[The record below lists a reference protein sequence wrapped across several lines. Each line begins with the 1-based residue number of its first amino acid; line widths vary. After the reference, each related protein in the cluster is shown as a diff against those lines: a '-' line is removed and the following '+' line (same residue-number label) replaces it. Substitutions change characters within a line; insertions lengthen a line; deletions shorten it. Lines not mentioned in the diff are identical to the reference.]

1 MTTITVKTKRI
12 DDLHFEHQLWKSEAK
27 FCADELKIYKNWLSD
42 IASKNSKNAIR
53 KQIEQFQ
60 NKFIIQKEQ
69 LDGLNHE
76 INVHDQW
83 LAQFA
88 HENPVAIE
96 HRFFADHK
104 VMREQ
109 MEAFRKI
116 FSELKEDFRKFLATW
131 M

>member
-1 MTTITVKTKRI
+1 MTTLTVKTKHI

-27 FCADELKIYKNWLSD
+27 FYADELKIYKNWLSE

-83 LAQFA
+83 LGQFA
-88 HENPVAIE
+88 QANAEGIE
-96 HRFFADHK
+96 QEVFADHK

-116 FSELKEDFRKFLATW
+116 FSELKEDFRKFLATR